1 MRCIIHKLDLHNLET
16 RIKLKIYMIVRN
28 ELSINENIKRP
39 ETKIMLNLLDI
50 SEITRTI
57 YQSTKSKQKVFNI

>member
-1 MRCIIHKLDLHNLET
+1 MRYIIHKLDLYNLET
-16 RIKLKIYMIVRN
+16 RIKLEIYMIVRI
-28 ELSINENIKRP
+28 ELSINENIQRP
-39 ETKIMLNLLDI
+39 ETKTMLNILNI